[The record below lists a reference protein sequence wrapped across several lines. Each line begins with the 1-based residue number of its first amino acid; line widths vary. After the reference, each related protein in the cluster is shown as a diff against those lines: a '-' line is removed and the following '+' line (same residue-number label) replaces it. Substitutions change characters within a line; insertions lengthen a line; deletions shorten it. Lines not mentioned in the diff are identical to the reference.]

1 MNFRLKQIAVFL
13 LYSIFRQIQQM
24 CQIDRVKSA
33 IKILSAK
40 KSHLFA
46 RKWTCYDKEE
56 YRGAP
61 DLHCLMMKHDSVMT
75 RDTCHVCH
83 TDAHHITVSI
93 LYLAT
98 RRSTPRRVPR
108 SECENLEYARGSH
121 YSRSTNRD
129 HGFLASSRLSS

>member
-1 MNFRLKQIAVFL
+1 
-13 LYSIFRQIQQM
+13 M

-61 DLHCLMMKHDSVMT
+61 ELHTALLD
-75 RDTCHVCH
+75 DE
-83 TDAHHITVSI
+83 A
-93 LYLAT
+93 
-98 RRSTPRRVPR
+98 
-108 SECENLEYARGSH
+108 
-121 YSRSTNRD
+121 
-129 HGFLASSRLSS
+129 